1 MLIYSNKKYISVEYK
16 TVMRKIL
23 LEFIFSWDK
32 KVIKSRN
39 KKILVKV
46 AIDIKNRRVYNLD
59 SI

>member
-1 MLIYSNKKYISVEYK
+1 MLIYSNKKHISVEYK